1 MIDFLTFPKILNRWN
16 IRCNYPTAHAS
27 EHAAVSLSLPHAG
40 MSRGVAFIRYDKRA
54 EAEEAVKNLNG
65 QTPPGAVEPI
75 TVKFAANPNQAKN
88 TQIISQLYHNPSR
101 RFGGPLHHQAQRF
114 R

>member
-1 MIDFLTFPKILNRWN
+1 MISRQG
-16 IRCNYPTAHAS
+16 AAS
-27 EHAAVSLSLPHAG
+27 EHAAVILSYLCAG
-40 MSRGVAFIRYDKRA
+40 TSRGVAFIRYDKRA

-65 QTPPGAVEPI
+65 QKPPGAVEPI

-88 TQIISQLYHNPSR
+88 TQIISQLYHNQSR

-114 R
+114 RWETFLAKVCGQQ